1 MLTIEEFFE
10 QKVPPL
16 PFRLAVRPTLPIN
29 VAIFNRTIDLAECFL
44 SFPFRLP
51 PALES
56 FFCKISDINSQRS
69 PDPNYQYDAET
80 QAILDSDGYQH
91 FMFYLTVYTNSLD
104 LLLIEAT
111 PDYLTKLGIPL
122 EESVVVEYY
131 PCMYDPISLRNPLST
146 ALGGD
151 IKKLM
156 LYCRLM
162 HEHFLQLSLS
172 TGELRLSAADILGQ
186 VSHTDPLPESP
197 KMINLRYRRD
207 VSHLV
212 RSVF

>member
-16 PFRLAVRPTLPIN
+16 PFRLAVRPTLPIS
-29 VAIFNRTIDLAECFL
+29 VAIINRTIDLAESFL
-44 SFPFRLP
+44 SFPFQLP
-51 PALES
+51 PALKS
-56 FFCKISDINSQRS
+56 FFCKISDINSQNC
-69 PDPNYQYDAET
+69 PDPDYQHDAKT
-80 QAILDSDGYQH
+80 QAILDSDGYQR
-91 FMFYLTVYTNSLD
+91 FLFYLTVYTNSLD

-111 PDYLTKLGIPL
+111 PDYLAKLGLPL
-122 EESVVVEYY
+122 EQSVRVEYY
-131 PCMYDPISLRNPLST
+131 PCMYDPASLRNPLST
-146 ALGGD
+146 AFGGD

-162 HEHFLQLSLS
+162 HEHFLQLYLS

-186 VSHTDPLPESP
+186 VSHTDPLPESAE
-197 KMINLRYRRD
+197 MINLRYRRD